1 MLTQLIKQPSVR
13 GIAAGAVA
21 TVEIP
26 TNGTHHATYLRC
38 LTAAGVPLTRAQI
51 IADIGD
57 IIVRLDGEQI
67 VEASATF
74 LLDLQKYYGDGLG
87 AGNVDGIIPLV
98 WVRPHLATFP
108 ERIVTAL
115 GMANINSFTIDVKI
129 LGVAQ
134 LSSIDVIS
142 EVDAT
147 PRRLGQHVRITRHP
161 QSFATTGLQEISTL
175 PRWGNDVAYVA
186 MHVEKNAG
194 TFDKV
199 TVKLG
204 GNAIFEDIDPN
215 LNQVNLVKMGRT
227 PQAAYFSVDF
237 AKNNDLLS
245 LLPMA
250 GVQDFRQQITWKTAA
265 PTTFNIYAETIHGLN
280 VAKK

>member
-26 TNGTHHATYLRC
+26 TTGTHHALYLRC
-38 LTAAGVPLTRAQI
+38 LTSAGVALTRAQI
-51 IADIGD
+51 LADIGN
-57 IIVRLDGEQI
+57 IILRINGETIMECDVQL
-67 VEASATF
+67 F
-74 LLDLQKYYGDGLG
+74 LDLQKYYGDADG
-87 AGNVDGIIPLV
+87 AGNVDGIIPIYFT
-98 WVRPHLATFP
+98 RPHLATFS

-115 GMANINSFTIDVKI
+115 GMSNVQSFTVDVVVDA
-129 LGVAQ
+129 VAQ
-134 LSSIDVIS
+134 LSSIEVIS

-147 PRRLGQHVRITRHP
+147 KRVLGQHMRIAKHP
-161 QSFATTGLQEISTL
+161 NSFATTGLQEISTL
-175 PRWGNDVAYVA
+175 PRYGNDVAYCA
-186 MHVEKNAG
+186 LHIEKNAG
-194 TFDKV
+194 TFEKV

-215 LNQVNLVKMGRT
+215 LNQVLLEKNRRT
-227 PQAAYFSVDF
+227 PQTGYFHVDF
-237 AKNNDLLS
+237 AKNNDFLS

-265 PTTFNIYAETIHGLN
+265 PTTFNIYSETLHGLN
-280 VAKK
+280 VKK